1 MRSSH
6 TNTSVAKMLH
16 FSCNFTICVS
26 CQNFYR
32 RRCPIKVKTS
42 AISKVDMSE
51 FSSTEKR
58 HNSVD
63 VTSDSS
69 TFQRDVLVG
78 LSIIWTKVETWFSS
92 SQIITGTDTEIFS
105 SILDIFTNRL
115 SITTN
120 MRPNFIKI
128 TTNGH

>member
-1 MRSSH
+1 
-6 TNTSVAKMLH
+6 
-16 FSCNFTICVS
+16 
-26 CQNFYR
+26 
-32 RRCPIKVKTS
+32 
-42 AISKVDMSE
+42 
-51 FSSTEKR
+51 
-58 HNSVD
+58 
-63 VTSDSS
+63 
-69 TFQRDVLVG
+69 